1 MTGLW
6 YVGLLSTDG
15 PTGTLHVFDRSHVA
29 GLVSADID
37 RVQGPAEAFTLAS
50 TLSARPPIDLMRQRL
65 ECLAT
70 SHVVLG
76 FMWPLLVK
84 LHHLQMSCWLVMSSS
99 LVTIS
104 RFTQANSRHFPPT
117 KGPGG
122 NQ

>member
-70 SHVVLG
+70 SH
-76 FMWPLLVK
+76 LLCGHYVAPPSEAPSVS
-84 LHHLQMSCWLVMSSS
+84 HVM
-99 LVTIS
+99 LA
-104 RFTQANSRHFPPT
+104 RNEF
-117 KGPGG
+117 
-122 NQ
+122 